1 MDISNPAAPFLTPSV
16 IAVFEALRRAKPNL
30 TGRTIAAM
38 CDGVSVSQV
47 SLVLKNFE
55 ALGIVKVEALPPA
68 KLYTLNASN
77 FGTKGLLA
85 LLSQFDEVLQRAS
98 SQIASWPERPKA
110 VWLYGSAARGKANS
124 ESDIDFV
131 FVWPKQAWDSSPA
144 NDYLAEFGEWLTEA
158 TGNQVSFL
166 NISMSE
172 LKVMIQNEAALVG
185 QLRRDAKV
193 VWGATPEDLL
203 AKR

>member
-1 MDISNPAAPFLTPSV
+1 
-16 IAVFEALRRAKPNL
+16 
-30 TGRTIAAM
+30 M

-55 ALGIVKVEALPPA
+55 SLGIVRVEALPPA

-77 FGTKGLLA
+77 FGTKALFA
-85 LLSQFDEVLQRAS
+85 LLSQFDEVLQRAGAH
-98 SQIASWPERPKA
+98 IASWPEQPKA
-110 VWLYGSAARGKANS
+110 VWLYGSAARGRANS
-124 ESDIDFV
+124 ESDIDLV
-131 FVWPKQAWDSSPA
+131 FVWSKEVWDRAPA
-144 NDYLAEFGEWLTEA
+144 NTNLSEFGQWMLDA
-158 TGNQVSFL
+158 TGNEANFL

-172 LKVMIQNEAALVG
+172 LKVMLQNEAALLG